1 MNVLKFG
8 GTSVANAQNINLVLD
23 IVNETSK
30 KDQLVVVVSAFS
42 GVTDLLV
49 LAAAHAAAK
58 DKNYKEIVSQIE
70 KKHKEAI
77 EELIPVTEQS
87 ELIDTINANINHL
100 KTLLDGFF
108 APHNELLFE
117 LIGKRFEW

>member
-8 GTSVANAQNINLVLD
+8 GTSVANAQNIKLVLN
-23 IVNETSK
+23 IINESAK

-49 LAAAHAAAK
+49 LASSNASAK

-77 EELIPVTEQS
+77 PVLQQLGLIEKDQFD
-87 ELIDTINANINHL
+87 IDQIIH
-100 KTLLDGFF
+100 
-108 APHNELLFE
+108 
-117 LIGKRFEW
+117 